1 MPRVRTC
8 DPDQPQN
15 PPVPEF
21 ENSRPQILPQNQF
34 FPRPGCAGKYA
45 GAPDQL
51 SQLAPIFPLWGSARG
66 RGRRHRR
73 PGASH
78 GTRRTDADVIRS
90 PSRERCQSVRTLRD
104 DWYDGTWSL
113 LVCSR
118 SVGGFLDLASGST
131 RRVSTETAA
140 TMPRAAPPLQSLS
153 TLQTTCCLAN
163 NVIGCCWRHV
173 VADPPLGFSE
183 PDYWYAKPP
192 RRGAYTR
199 FPPPGAPPARRT
211 RRG

>member
-1 MPRVRTC
+1 MRRKICGRAGPALSARAHF
-8 DPDQPQN
+8 P
-15 PPVPEF
+15 
-21 ENSRPQILPQNQF
+21 SR
-34 FPRPGCAGKYA
+34 GC
-45 GAPDQL
+45 
-51 SQLAPIFPLWGSARG
+51 ARG
-66 RGRRHRR
+66 RGRRRGR

-78 GTRRTDADVIRS
+78 GTRRTDADVTGS
-90 PSRERCQSVRTLRD
+90 PSRERCQSVRTLSD

-173 VADPPLGFSE
+173 VAHPPLGFSE

-211 RRG
+211 RRRDDGRSGVNPERSARGSQVGHFCFDGMIQE